1 MLVCEVYFHTIWQ
14 INEDTIQCRIV
25 VTVWE
30 KFSQFWWF
38 QLVWTNKSLGISQR
52 WWRKTWRF
60 RWLKDVYPSYL
71 FTDFLFLVWE
81 KSWYWLSLIFTY
93 NLFTVV
99 VSPQVLESLRGG
111 FVGNRQNPIPP
122 FQLSEMSQG
131 CGDASGVD
139 HQLCSAGTLCAR
151 TGWS

>member
-1 MLVCEVYFHTIWQ
+1 M
-14 INEDTIQCRIV
+14 
-25 VTVWE
+25 
-30 KFSQFWWF
+30 SQ
-38 QLVWTNKSLGISQR
+38 
-52 WWRKTWRF
+52 
-60 RWLKDVYPSYL
+60 SYG
-71 FTDFLFLVWE
+71 DN
-81 KSWYWLSLIFTY
+81 SGANHQIFTY

-139 HQLCSAGTLCAR
+139 HQLCSAGTLGAC
-151 TGWS
+151 TGRS